1 MLSEEVV
8 RSTES
13 NSSKVVHP
21 VQLLAF
27 ICVDGSRG
35 CSTLKK
41 YCLNDAFY
49 LPKDKSNHT
58 LDPTTA
64 KIKN

>member
-27 ICVDGSRG
+27 ICVDGIRFGTISSQY
-35 CSTLKK
+35 CLKIIGL
-41 YCLNDAFY
+41 CLSFVIENSSMSLNDA
-49 LPKDKSNHT
+49 L
-58 LDPTTA
+58 
-64 KIKN
+64 